1 MLQAFATSVKGME
14 IRMTPE
20 QEAQLAAHL
29 QIDPHQLVM
38 HAALRLID
46 DGNRFRA
53 AVGKGVEQADRGEFI
68 EEAEMDARVERM
80 LRR

>member
-1 MLQAFATSVKGME
+1 ME

-20 QEAQLAAHL
+20 QEAQLAQLAAHL
-29 QIDPHQLVM
+29 QMDPHQLVM
-38 HAALRLID
+38 DAALRLID
-46 DGNRFRA
+46 EDNRFRA
-53 AVGKGVEQADRGEFI
+53 AVRKGVEQADRGEFI